1 VSHAAAVLVLTPSIG
16 GYWFG
21 ELLAGFTREIVGAGV
36 RPVVV
41 QTLDAGTRSGEVGE
55 PGEPGDFAIPIAW
68 SEVDAVVSIATAVG
82 ASYLQQLRDAG
93 KPVLLVSAEMA
104 DFDAPVVLPANHGG
118 TFAAVEHLIGHGH
131 TRIGFVGNF
140 SQPDVRGRYAGY
152 LQALETH
159 DLSADPAL
167 VFAVHNNARAGG
179 VRAARALLGSPLR
192 PTAVMAAT
200 DRNAFGLMRTL
211 TDAGVAIPAD
221 IAVVG
226 FDNIEAAAFSVP
238 TLSSVNQRFDECG
251 ALAGRLVL
259 AALRGEAVPY
269 TTFTPKPGVL
279 ALRDSCG
286 CSTEPIDTETGLSEL
301 QDILYGALLTGHDV
315 ADSPVRAAVL
325 ATVREVDRLLGKGDE
340 VTTCEI
346 EALTASLRGL
356 APRLDVLRRIT
367 FVMAEYVQHSL
378 RTASWA
384 RGGGTAIVG
393 PAQMTAALW
402 QLQAGALLQHAEAAE
417 SVLDEQFVV
426 DAGLLDI
433 SHSDPRHLGWLA
445 STHVRAGVLA
455 LWEDDPL
462 SGRLRV
468 AGTYDP
474 AGLVP
479 DLVDTVT
486 DPERFPPTALIAAAQ
501 TVVHGE
507 CIVVPVSTMERNW
520 GLLALVGDIGNA
532 SIRKAYQHWA
542 GLLCAS
548 LESERLQK
556 EVRRNA
562 LYDALT
568 GLPNRRLFLSRL
580 DQAVEMWRR
589 SKTPFA
595 VIFLDLDGFKAI
607 NDSLG
612 HQMGDRVLNEVGA
625 RIERELR
632 AVDTGARFG
641 GDEFALLLHDVE
653 PDNAMMVASRVQ
665 KALSGVIDLNGHEC
679 AIGASL
685 GVATSAIEYAS
696 AEDVLRDADT
706 AMYYVKETRRGT
718 VSFFDAAMHAD
729 AVHQLRLS
737 AEIRSALKENQFE
750 VHYQPIV
757 NLATGRADR
766 FEALVRWRHPERGL
780 LLPEEFLPLMAEVG
794 LIVEL
799 GHWVI
804 DEVCRQLVAW
814 GPGVVNVAVNI
825 SDREFWH
832 SDLFTHVLGGLKRHN
847 LTTDRLTLE
856 ITGAA
861 IQRRPEEALRIM
873 RELHD
878 AGLQLHIDDFGTAD
892 SSLEMLH
899 RFPVDAFKI
908 DRSFI
913 GGLTTGDPNAEL
925 VRAIVAMG
933 KALGL
938 AVVATGVETGK
949 QLAFLREI
957 GCTTGQ
963 GFLFM
968 RAVTGDQVPDLL
980 GRVLG
985 EESQT

>member
-1 VSHAAAVLVLTPSIG
+1 LSHAAAVLVLTPSIG

-21 ELLAGFTREIVGAGV
+21 ELLAGFTREIAGAGV
-36 RPVVV
+36 RPVLV

-55 PGEPGDFAIPIAW
+55 PGAAGDFATPIAW
-68 SEVDAVVSIATAVG
+68 SEVDAVVSIASAVG
-82 ASYLQQLRDAG
+82 ASYLQKLHDAG
-93 KPVLLVSAEMA
+93 KPVVLMSADMA
-104 DFDAPVVLPANHGG
+104 DFDAPVVLPANRGG

-131 TRIGFVGNF
+131 TRIGFVGNLA
-140 SQPDVRGRYAGY
+140 QPDVRGRYAGY

-167 VFAVHNNARAGG
+167 VFAAHNNARAGG
-179 VRAARALLGSPLR
+179 VRAARALLDSPLR
-192 PTAVMAAT
+192 PTAVMVAT
-200 DRNAFGLMRTL
+200 DRNAIGLMRTL
-211 TDAGVAIPAD
+211 TDAGVTIPAD

-226 FDNIEAAAFSVP
+226 FDNIEADAFTVP
-238 TLSSVNQRFDECG
+238 TLSSVDQRFDECG

-259 AALRGEAVPY
+259 AALRGETVEY
-269 TTFTPKPGVL
+269 TTYTPKPGVL

-286 CSTEPIDTETGLSEL
+286 CSTEPIGAEIGLSEL
-301 QDILYGALLTGHDV
+301 QDILCGALLTGHV
-315 ADSPVRAAVL
+315 AADSPVRAAVE
-325 ATVREVDRLLGKGDE
+325 ATVREVDTLLGKGDQ
-340 VTTCEI
+340 VTTSQI
-346 EALTASLRGL
+346 EALVASLRGL
-356 APRLDVLRRIT
+356 TPRLDVLRRIT
-367 FVMAEYVQHSL
+367 FVMAEYVQYSF
-378 RTASWA
+378 RTTPWRCS
-384 RGGGTAIVG
+384 GGTAFAG

-402 QLQAGALLQHAEAAE
+402 QLQAGALLQHAEAADG
-417 SVLDEQFVV
+417 VLDGQFVV
-426 DAGLLDI
+426 EADLLDI
-433 SHSDPRHLGWLA
+433 SNVDPRHLGWLA
-445 STHVRAGVLA
+445 STQVHAGVLA
-455 LWEDDPL
+455 LWEDDSS
-462 SGRLRV
+462 SGRLRI

-474 AGLVP
+474 AGVLP
-479 DLVDTVT
+479 DLVGTVT
-486 DPERFPPTALIAAAQ
+486 APERFPPTALIEAAQ
-501 TVVHGE
+501 TAAHGE
-507 CIVVPVSTMERNW
+507 CIVVPVSTTERDW
-520 GLLALVGDIGNA
+520 GVLAVVGDIGTA
-532 SIRKAYQHWA
+532 YIRKAYQHWA
-542 GLLCAS
+542 ALLCAS

-556 EVRRNA
+556 EVSRNA

-568 GLPNRRLFLSRL
+568 SLPNRRLFFSRL
-580 DQAVEMWRR
+580 DQAVEMSHR

-612 HQMGDRVLNEVGA
+612 HQMGDLVLIEVGA

-653 PDNAMMVASRVQ
+653 PENVGMVAQRVQ
-665 KALSGVIDLNGHEC
+665 RGLSGVIDLDGHKFT
-679 AIGASL
+679 IGASL

-696 AEDVLRDADT
+696 AEDVLRDADA
-706 AMYYVKETRRGT
+706 AMYHAKETQKGT
-718 VSFFDAAMHAD
+718 VSFFDATMHAR
-729 AVHQLRLS
+729 ALHQTRLG

-757 NLATGRADR
+757 NLATGHTDR

-799 GHWVI
+799 GHWVL

-814 GPGVVNVAVNI
+814 GPDVVNVAVNV

-832 SDLFTHVLGGLKRHN
+832 GDLVAHVLGSLKRNN
-847 LTTDRLTLE
+847 LTTNRLTLE
-856 ITGAA
+856 ITEAA
-861 IQRRPEEALRIM
+861 IQRRPEVALGLM

-878 AGLQLHIDDFGTAD
+878 AGLQLHIDDFGREY

-908 DRSFI
+908 DRAFI
-913 GGLTTGDPNAEL
+913 GALTTGDRADEL
-925 VRAIVAMG
+925 VRAVVAMG
-933 KALGL
+933 QALHL
-938 AVVATGVETGK
+938 AVVAEGVETGE

-963 GFLFM
+963 GFLF
-968 RAVTGDQVPDLL
+968 RPAVTGDQAPDLL
-980 GRVLG
+980 DRVLG
-985 EESQT
+985 EQPRA